1 MEKLCD
7 DIVHKLWMV
16 DHHKNL
22 PDVDMRETFEK
33 VHLSW
38 LRENLNEFGVDSAHI
53 KIEKLREFAIDALL
67 FYGYIYEY
75 NPSPK
80 KCLVPVQNNR
90 IDNLG
95 LSVVPAFKNG
105 SENLKTREF
114 AEETLEKN
122 AIEKI

>member
-67 FYGYIYEY
+67 FDSYIYASCPCKIIELIIWVCPLY
-75 NPSPK
+75 PHSKTVQRILKRGNLPK
-80 KCLVPVQNNR
+80 KP
-90 IDNLG
+90 
-95 LSVVPAFKNG
+95 
-105 SENLKTREF
+105 
-114 AEETLEKN
+114 
-122 AIEKI
+122 